1 MYDPF
6 VLAGVE
12 LPSRLILGT
21 GGAPSLHVIE
31 QTLQASGTAMCTV
44 AMRRVDGT
52 SGGTVLDVV
61 DRLGVRVLP
70 NTAGCRTAREA
81 VRTAQLA
88 REARD
93 VSGREAWVAGS
104 VGPLGAPTR
113 ELIHLSDAAVRAAVR
128 EQLDGLLEGGVD
140 RQYFLMGV
148 GVLAAVFLVL
158 MFFGSE
164 AEDAGDRA
172 DEAPAD
178 PFAGGYPVPPMPS
191 GGPVRGAASP
201 LTFDS
206 GSTVHRSTHERGTD
220 G

>member
-1 MYDPF
+1 MAFGWKY
-6 VLAGVE
+6 
-12 LPSRLILGT
+12 LIPISLGWIV
-21 GGAPSLHVIE
+21 AV
-31 QTLQASGTAMCTV
+31 ATV
-44 AMRRVDGT
+44 R
-52 SGGTVLDVV
+52 
-61 DRLGVRVLP
+61 
-70 NTAGCRTAREA
+70 
-81 VRTAQLA
+81 
-88 REARD
+88 
-93 VSGREAWVAGS
+93 S
-104 VGPLGAPTR
+104 V
-113 ELIHLSDAAVRAAVR
+113 
-128 EQLDGLLEGGVD
+128 LLEGGVD

-158 MFFGSE
+158 MFFGGD